1 MSLDLNFEG
10 EFSWHE
16 LKTTDIAGAKKF
28 YSAVFDW
35 EFHSYSTDD
44 GESYTLINL
53 KDDTDSFANIKK
65 IDEGQAHWG
74 NYVLVEDIE
83 SILQEVEENDGKVI
97 VPLTPIYDIG
107 NFAVIQD
114 PQGAIISIMEVINED
129 WDDDE

>member
-1 MSLDLNFEG
+1 MGFDLNFEG

-16 LKTTDIAGAKKF
+16 LHTPDIAGAKKF
-28 YSAVFDW
+28 YSAVFGW
-35 EFHSYSTDD
+35 EFHNYQTDD
-44 GESYTLINL
+44 GENYTLINL
-53 KDDTDSFANIKK
+53 QEDIDSFANVRKTDSDK
-65 IDEGQAHWG
+65 AHWG

-83 SILQEVEENDGKVI
+83 EVLEEVELSGGKIV

-114 PQGAIISIMEVINED
+114 PQGAVISIMESLEET